1 MNAEQPEPTEEEH
14 EQAHSGR
21 QREEEDMRGSGHGDP
36 DDAREKIDALPD
48 EDGDDA

>member
-21 QREEEDMRGSGHGDP
+21 QREEDDMRG
-36 DDAREKIDALPD
+36 AIDRSEVASRSPPVD
-48 EDGDDA
+48 